1 LRNIER
7 HPSIARQ
14 MVLGSVAASV
24 QIEGE
29 RSSAFL
35 KRLPKQVNATHDQRQ
50 RFRKSFAAASFCA
63 GLVQIHF
70 STGFP

>member
-1 LRNIER
+1 
-7 HPSIARQ
+7 
-14 MVLGSVAASV
+14 V

-63 GLVQIHF
+63 GLIQIHF